1 MRLLVAVVSSV
12 FPAQAGTYVAA
23 RCGRGQPG
31 VSRGRPRGEAIKAET
46 METTKRH
53 FDVIVV
59 GVGGMGSATTYHL
72 AQRGARVLGLEQ
84 FGIPHEQGSSHGHTR
99 IIRQAYYEH
108 PSYVPLLLR
117 AYELWQELETA
128 VDEQLLFITGILNIG
143 APGTFN
149 FEGAWRSAQDHDLP
163 HEVLSADDVNRRYP
177 ACRLP
182 EEMRALYEPLGGFLP
197 PERCIVAHVEQAMA
211 AGAEV
216 HGHEAVTDWRSD
228 GDGVRVTTTRD
239 TYSAGRL
246 VLTAGAWV
254 GKLLAE
260 LRLPL
265 QVERQVLGWFQPEEP
280 ELFRVG
286 RLPVLG
292 LVGDEGYAYG
302 TPVYGVPGFKIGKYH
317 HRGEVV
323 DPNTVTRTFDAE
335 DEEVLRAFLRR
346 YFPLADGPIM
356 QFKVCMFTNT
366 PDEHFILDRHPEWP
380 QVCLAS
386 ACSGHGFKMTSV
398 VGEIMADLALDGE
411 TRHDIDLFRL
421 ARFAGATAAP
431 ATASAR

>member
-1 MRLLVAVVSSV
+1 M
-12 FPAQAGTYVAA
+12 G
-23 RCGRGQPG
+23 
-31 VSRGRPRGEAIKAET
+31 K
-46 METTKRH
+46 TKRH

-72 AQRGARVLGLEQ
+72 ARRGARVLGLEQ
-84 FGIPHEQGSSHGHTR
+84 FGIPHELGSSHGQTR
-99 IIRQAYYEH
+99 IIRQAYYED

-128 VDEQLLFITGILNIG
+128 ADEQLLFITGILNIG

-163 HEVLSADDVNRRYP
+163 HEVLSADEVNRRYP
-177 ACRLP
+177 ACHLP

-216 HGHEAVTDWRSD
+216 HGHEAVTDWRPD

-254 GKLLAE
+254 GRMLAD
-260 LRLPL
+260 LQLPL
-265 QVERQVLGWFQPEEP
+265 QVERQVLGWFQPQQP
-280 ELFRVG
+280 ELFQVG

-317 HRGEVV
+317 HRSEVV
-323 DPNTVTRTFDAE
+323 DPNTVNRTFDAE
-335 DEEVLRAFLRR
+335 DEELLRVFLRR
-346 YFPLADGPIM
+346 YFPLADGPLM
-356 QFKVCMFTNT
+356 QLKVCMFTNT

-380 QVCLAS
+380 QVCVAS

-411 TRHDIDLFRL
+411 TKHDIDLFRL
-421 ARFAGATAAP
+421 ARFDGAPTAP
-431 ATASAR
+431 ATATAR

>member
-1 MRLLVAVVSSV
+1 M
-12 FPAQAGTYVAA
+12 G
-23 RCGRGQPG
+23 
-31 VSRGRPRGEAIKAET
+31 
-46 METTKRH
+46 TTKRH

-84 FGIPHEQGSSHGHTR
+84 FGIPHELGSSHGQTR
-99 IIRQAYYEH
+99 IIRQAYYED
-108 PSYVPLLLR
+108 PRYVPLLLR
-117 AYELWQELETA
+117 AYELWHALEAA
-128 VDEQLLFITGILNIG
+128 VDEQLLFITGMLNIG

-149 FEGAWRSAQDHDLP
+149 FDGAWRAAREHDLP
-163 HEVLSADDVNRRYP
+163 HEVLSADEVGRRYP

-182 EEMRALYEPLGGFLP
+182 EEMQALYEPRGGFLL
-197 PERCIVAHVEQAMA
+197 PERCIVGHVEQAIA

-216 HGHEAVTDWRSD
+216 HGQEAVTAWQPD
-228 GDGVRVTTTRD
+228 GAGVQVTTTRD
-239 TYSAGRL
+239 TYFADRL

-254 GKLLAE
+254 GKLLAA

-265 QVERQVLGWFQPEEP
+265 RVERQVLGWFQPEEP

-292 LVGDEGYAYG
+292 LVGEEGYAYG

-411 TRHDIDLFRL
+411 TTHDIDLFRL
-421 ARFAGATAAP
+421 ARFAGATSAP
-431 ATASAR
+431 ATASTR

>member
-1 MRLLVAVVSSV
+1 M
-12 FPAQAGTYVAA
+12 AA
-23 RCGRGQPG
+23 
-31 VSRGRPRGEAIKAET
+31 
-46 METTKRH
+46 TKRH

-59 GVGGMGSATTYHL
+59 GVGGMGSAATCHL

-84 FGIPHEQGSSHGHTR
+84 FGIPHDLGSSHGQTR

-117 AYELWQELETA
+117 AYELWQALETA

-143 APGTFN
+143 ASGTFN

-163 HEVLSADDVNRRYP
+163 HEVLSADEVNRRYP

-216 HGHEAVTDWRSD
+216 HGHEAVTDWQPD

-239 TYSAGRL
+239 TYSADRL
-246 VLTAGAWV
+246 VLTAGAWL
-254 GKLLAE
+254 GRILAD

-265 QVERQVLGWFQPEEP
+265 RVERQVLGWFQPQEP
-280 ELFRVG
+280 ELFQVG
-286 RLPVLG
+286 RLPVIG
-292 LVGDEGYAYG
+292 LVGDEGYAYC

-317 HRGEVV
+317 HRSEAV
-323 DPNTVTRTFDAE
+323 DPNAVNRTFDAE
-335 DEEVLRAFLRR
+335 DEELLRAFLRR
-346 YFPLADGPIM
+346 YFPLADGPTM
-356 QFKVCMFTNT
+356 QLKVCMFTNT
-366 PDEHFILDRHPEWP
+366 PDEHFIIDRHPEWS
-380 QVCLAS
+380 QVYLAS

-398 VGEIMADLALDGE
+398 VGEIMADLALDGV
-411 TRHDIDLFRL
+411 TKHDIDLFRL
-421 ARFAGATAAP
+421 ARFAATTTAP